1 MIYLISTQNMKNVTM
16 FKEKLNELF
25 VAYGAGYGSS
35 LPASA
40 ADGRLFY
47 LLPGNDPYQYRNGS
61 WVAL

>member
-1 MIYLISTQNMKNVTM
+1 MKNVTM
-16 FKEKLNELF
+16 FKEKLNQLF
-25 VAYGAGYGSS
+25 PAYGAGYGSS

-40 ADGRLFY
+40 ADGRMFY